1 MPEEDQDMTTNTEP
15 RSADSGRLAD
25 AARNVA
31 EQAEQTVEAKASTA
45 MEQVSGAIG
54 GVAHAIRQAGE
65 DLRQEQ
71 PQLASVA
78 DTAAVQVDRVAEYLE
93 QHDPREVFEDV
104 QDAARRQPALLIGGG
119 IAFGLLVGRLL
130 RSAVPSDADYR
141 GSPSGRARRA
151 PYTYESRLQTGMTG
165 NGGSGG
171 TSDHAVAGPSII
183 ASTRPV
189 EPGSRTD
196 TGAAGDP
203 SRR

>member
-1 MPEEDQDMTTNTEP
+1 MTTSTDT
-15 RSADSGRLAD
+15 RSDTSRLGD

-54 GVAHAIRQAGE
+54 GVAHAIRRAGE

-71 PQLASVA
+71 PQLASAA

-93 QHDPREVFEDV
+93 QHEPREVFDAV
-104 QDAARRQPALLIGGG
+104 QDVARRQPALLIGGG
-119 IAFGLLVGRLL
+119 IAFGLVLGRLL
-130 RSAVPSDADYR
+130 RSAVPGDADQG
-141 GSPSGRARRA
+141 GSASGRTRRA
-151 PYTYESRLQTGMTG
+151 PYAYDSRLQSGMAG
-165 NGGSGG
+165 NGGSGRP
-171 TSDHAVAGPSII
+171 SDLGVAGPSII

-189 EPGSRTD
+189 EPGSRTE
-196 TGAAGDP
+196 TGTAGEP

>member
-1 MPEEDQDMTTNTEP
+1 MTTNTEP

-31 EQAEQTVEAKASTA
+31 EQAEQTAEAKASTA
-45 MEQVSGAIG
+45 MEQVGSAIG
-54 GVAHAIRQAGE
+54 GVAHAIRRAGE

-78 DTAAVQVDRVAEYLE
+78 DTAAVQVDRMAEYLE
-93 QHDPREVFEDV
+93 QHEPREVFEAV

-119 IAFGLLVGRLL
+119 IALGLVVGRLL
-130 RSAVPSDADYR
+130 RSAVPGDAEFGGSALAR
-141 GSPSGRARRA
+141 GRGA
-151 PYTYESRLQTGMTG
+151 PHSYESRLQTGVTG

-171 TSDHAVAGPSII
+171 TSDYGVAGPSII

-189 EPGSRTD
+189 KPGSRTE
-196 TGAAGDP
+196 TGSAGNP